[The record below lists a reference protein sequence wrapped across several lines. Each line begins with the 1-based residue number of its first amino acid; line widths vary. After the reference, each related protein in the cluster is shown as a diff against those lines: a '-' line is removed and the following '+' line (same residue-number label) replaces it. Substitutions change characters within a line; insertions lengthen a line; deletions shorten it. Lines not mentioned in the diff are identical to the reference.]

1 MENNRRDM
9 GTVKFILFYSELTP
23 TDPWCNMLHTLL
35 GQKNYVEAMPD
46 EQIPVVVAI
55 KNRELSVKFFRIPL
69 GTDEENLEL
78 HQKWVNTI
86 RQESLSERQIDN
98 AKKT

>member
-1 MENNRRDM
+1 
-9 GTVKFILFYSELTP
+9 
-23 TDPWCNMLHTLL
+23 MLHTLL

-55 KNRELSVKFFRIPL
+55 KNRELSVNFFRIPL
-69 GTDEENLEL
+69 GTDEESLEL
-78 HQKWVNTI
+78 HQKWLNTI